1 MGLATVMPSEYMHNL
16 VIGMAGGGVFASLME
31 IVCLLGHTEPITS
44 ALAYFLCGIV
54 VFVVALVCF
63 IAMLSTDFFI
73 HCMKHP
79 EANIQGMLTYDE
91 LGVNVSALVIL
102 KKVWQQAATA
112 LYTLL
117 VSMAVFPAV
126 GVLVVSTS
134 VGSGS
139 VWTGRLFIPVCGY
152 LLYNAGDLCG
162 RIACSYVPLDVKRE
176 RLVLALSAART
187 LFVPL
192 LMLCNAQP
200 RRHLPV
206 LFPSDVAFVV
216 LMTAFS
222 FTNGYLLS
230 AALMQVSRKV
240 ESYLQERAGFLMN
253 SAMMT
258 GLTIGGLLSAGLVA
272 IL

>member
-1 MGLATVMPSEYMHNL
+1 MTSIIVALLIVALCNRQPQRSHTLRVWQSCCHDVVGEL
-16 VIGMAGGGVFASLME
+16 VIA
-31 IVCLLGHTEPITS
+31 
-44 ALAYFLCGIV
+44 
-54 VFVVALVCF
+54 
-63 IAMLSTDFFI
+63 DFFI
-73 HCMKHP
+73 HCMKNP
-79 EANIQGMLTYDE
+79 EANIQGMLSYDE
-91 LGVNVSALVIL
+91 LGV
-102 KKVWQQAATA
+102 WQQAASA

-117 VSMAVFPAV
+117 ISMAIFPAV

-162 RIACSYVPLDVKRE
+162 RIACSYAPLDVKHE
-176 RLVLALSAART
+176 RLVLVLSLART
-187 LFVPL
+187 VFVPL

-206 LFPSDVAFVV
+206 VFPSDVAFVV
-216 LMTAFS
+216 FMTAFS

-230 AALMQVSRKV
+230 ASLMQVSRKV
-240 ESYLQERAGFLMN
+240 ESYLQERAGFLMT

-258 GLTIGGLLSAGLVA
+258 GLSIGGFLSAALVA